1 MSSNKTFQT
10 GDSVENFINAVDN
23 EQKRKD
29 SWDMIAMMKRMWPM
43 YSVSRLISPGNL
55 MEFHAKAGTGVV

>member
-1 MSSNKTFQT
+1 MSSNKTLET
-10 GDSVENFINAVDN
+10 GGSVENFINAVDN

-29 SWDMIAMMKRMWPM
+29 SWDMIAMMKRLWLM

-55 MEFHAKAGTGVV
+55 MEFRAKARTGVV

>member
-1 MSSNKTFQT
+1 MSSNKTLEM

-29 SWDMIAMMKRMWPM
+29 SWDMIAMMKP
-43 YSVSRLISPGNL
+43 L
-55 MEFHAKAGTGVV
+55 